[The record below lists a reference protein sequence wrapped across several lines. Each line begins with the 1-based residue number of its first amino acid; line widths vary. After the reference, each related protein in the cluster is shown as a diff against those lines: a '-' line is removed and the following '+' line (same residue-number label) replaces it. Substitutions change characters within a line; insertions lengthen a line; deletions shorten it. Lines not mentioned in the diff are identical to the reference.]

1 MSFYLTGNPVPSAS
15 MPDVHDNAQNLDFAL
30 NEITSTFWTDRL
42 GRRRMSWF
50 GIESAF
56 TMKLTDFESRFD
68 SRLAE
73 QESVFA
79 ESLVDKE
86 NRFQQFLG
94 DSGYVF
100 LGDYEDGPFQ
110 FSARNQYI
118 RFQNQFYRLNKSTD
132 TGFTTTGTDETSFA
146 NDVTHLVLM
155 DGDTLRQNLG
165 SGDGDPIVA
174 PEKVRAALGGTVS
187 EAIRYVSVDGFE
199 PDLTGTTDSTLSVL
213 KAAAVAKTLADSAYV
228 TGDTKYYVVRF
239 GFGAYML
246 GDVPLYTGITYEGQD
261 NGSFIIPKP
270 GAKFCLTTTGTEPY
284 ATSSSKRLY
293 NGTIKNLRIGCAFR
307 ETVFPVPAGVGG
319 INIEYASYI
328 KIENVEMRM
337 LNGPGLDLKEVWDS
351 DINIRMMKVGNITDP
366 ANPVPALRINM
377 GSGTDGSNAL
387 RFWGLHIEECP
398 KSMQIEPG
406 SRHIFFN
413 SPKIEGGTITS
424 TIVGAA
430 GLSFSGAEFT
440 WARNDIPQF
449 SITRTDSYE
458 SFGVVFDTPQF
469 NSGGLAPRGWY
480 IHHEG
485 NSGHLL
491 ISNPIGKFVKTMVSG
506 NSWISRGGV
515 AYACGPDFM
524 KGTWSCTVDG
534 LVARAIMKT
543 STAGSAVTDG
553 TGDFIVLSGGDNVV
567 RNCKLHS
574 AGAIDDGLAFINILG
589 CNNDVACNDNSFSG
603 SRQYGIRGS
612 ITSYKVRN
620 NSLVDSGT
628 LAATM
633 SAAAVRYS
641 LTNPGAN
648 GMGSGG
654 FKSANVTISAG
665 AAGSL
670 DIISG
675 ATTLLIRASSALGF
689 AAAKIFVDANFSTVA
704 LEQSLGGIFAT
715 GAGTPGDGKVYI
727 TKSGSNLI
735 LTNYNSAAT
744 FYVMALSAVI

>member
-1 MSFYLTGNPVPSAS
+1 MA
-15 MPDVHDNAQNLDFAL
+15 DNEKLGSTSPQILLKNATNLDKL
-30 NEITSTFWTDRL
+30 VN
-42 GRRRMSWF
+42 GR
-50 GIESAF
+50 ES
-56 TMKLTDFESRFD
+56 
-68 SRLAE
+68 
-73 QESVFA
+73 
-79 ESLVDKE
+79 ESLPDRFAVLRRTWYGME
-86 NRFQQFLG
+86 MIFNRFITYITGRGEQAVGAIGWQELGNWATGLTVDNRQQIVYYNGSWYKYLGELEHVITG
-94 DSGYVF
+94 DSPENDGGVWSAENPTGKWSNI
-100 LGDYEDGPFQ
+100 GD
-110 FSARNQYI
+110 A
-118 RFQNQFYRLNKSTD
+118 
-132 TGFTTTGTDETSFA
+132 A
-146 NDVTHLVLM
+146 
-155 DGDTLRQNLG
+155 LRSNLG
-165 SGDGDPIVA
+165 SGEGDPIVA

-228 TGDTKYYVVRF
+228 TGDTTYYVVRF

-270 GAKFCLTTTGTEPY
+270 GAKFCLTTKGTEPY

-524 KGTWSCTVDG
+524 KGTWSCKVDG

>member
-1 MSFYLTGNPVPSAS
+1 MA
-15 MPDVHDNAQNLDFAL
+15 DNEKLGSTSPQVLLKNAINLDKL
-30 NEITSTFWTDRL
+30 VNDRESESL
-42 GRRRMSWF
+42 PDRFDVLRRTWF
-50 GIESAF
+50 GMEKAHDRQMQS
-56 TMKLTDFESRFD
+56 
-68 SRLAE
+68 
-73 QESVFA
+73 Q
-79 ESLVDKE
+79 E
-86 NRFQQFLG
+86 NRFDTFIAS
-94 DSGYVF
+94 SGYDVI
-100 LGDYEDGPFQ
+100 GDYTSGPLKIEEY
-110 FSARNQYI
+110 NQLI
-118 RFQNQFYRLNKSTD
+118 RYNNELYKLTAATD
-132 TGFTTTGTDETSFA
+132 IPFTTAGNTDETWTSTDAAHF
-146 NDVTHLVLM
+146 VSV
-155 DGDTLRQNLG
+155 GDAALRQNLG
-165 SGDGDPIVA
+165 SGEGDPIVA

-228 TGDTKYYVVRF
+228 TGDTKYYVVQF

-524 KGTWSCTVDG
+524 RGTWSCTVDG

-603 SRQYGIRGS
+603 ARQYGIRGS

-633 SAAAVRYS
+633 SAAAARYS
-641 LTNPGAN
+641 LTNPGSN
-648 GMGSGG
+648 GLGSGG

-744 FYVMALSAVI
+744 FYVMALSAVM

>member
-1 MSFYLTGNPVPSAS
+1 MAEVPLPTPTQVPVPST
-15 MPDVHDNAQNLDFAL
+15 DIRNAVFAGAKLDEEVTGTGEFY
-30 NEITSTFWTDRL
+30 TDRL
-42 GRRRMSWF
+42 GVKRLTNTGRNNQF
-50 GIESAF
+50 SAAQQDR
-56 TMKLTDFESRFD
+56 TN
-68 SRLAE
+68 
-73 QESVFA
+73 Q
-79 ESLVDKE
+79 
-86 NRFQQFLG
+86 FQQFLLS
-94 DSGYVF
+94 SGYVF

-118 RFQNQFYRLNKSTD
+118 RYNNQYYRLNAATD
-132 TGFTTTGTDETSFA
+132 VGFITTGTTAASFA
-146 NDVTHLVLM
+146 NDVTHFVLM
-155 DGDTLRQNLG
+155 DGDTLRQDLG
-165 SGDGDPIVA
+165 SDEGDPIVA
-174 PEKVRAALGGTVS
+174 SEKVRAALGGTIS
-187 EAIRYVSVDGFE
+187 EALRYVSVDGFE

-213 KAAAVAKTLADSAYV
+213 KAAAIAKTLADSAYV
-228 TGDTKYYVVRF
+228 TGDTTYYVVKF

-261 NGSFIIPKP
+261 NGSFIIPKA

-293 NGTIKNLRIGCAFR
+293 NATIKNLRIGCAFR

-337 LNGPGLDLKEVWDS
+337 LNGPGLVLKEVWDS
-351 DINIRMMKVGNITDP
+351 DIDKLRMMKVGNITDL
-366 ANPVPALRINM
+366 ANIAPALNM
-377 GSGTDGSNAL
+377 SMGDGTDGCNAI
-387 RFWGLHIEECP
+387 RFDKLHIEECP
-398 KSMQIEPG
+398 KPLQLEPG
-406 SRHIFFN
+406 CRHIFFTTM
-413 SPKIEGGTITS
+413 KLEGGSTTS

-430 GLSFSGAEFT
+430 GISFTNTEET
-440 WARNDIPQF
+440 WARNDIPHMSF
-449 SITRTDSYE
+449 TRTESYE

-469 NSGGLAPRGWY
+469 NSGGTAPRGWY
-480 IHHEG
+480 IHHESD
-485 NSGHLL
+485 SGHLL
-491 ISNPIGKFVKTMVSG
+491 ISNPIGKFVKTMVTG
-506 NSWISRGGV
+506 NSWISRGGT
-515 AYACGPDFM
+515 AYACGPDYM
-524 KGTWSCTVDG
+524 KGTWSCTVEG

-543 STAGSAVTDG
+543 STAGAAPTDG

-574 AGAIDDGLAFINILG
+574 AGATDDGLAFINILG

-628 LAATM
+628 LAATL
-633 SAAAVRYS
+633 SAAAARYS

-648 GMGSGG
+648 GLGSGG

-744 FYVMALSAVI
+744 FYVMALSAVM

>member
-1 MSFYLTGNPVPSAS
+1 MA
-15 MPDVHDNAQNLDFAL
+15 DNEKLGSTSPQVLLKNATNLDKL
-30 NEITSTFWTDRL
+30 VN
-42 GRRRMSWF
+42 GR
-50 GIESAF
+50 ES
-56 TMKLTDFESRFD
+56 
-68 SRLAE
+68 
-73 QESVFA
+73 
-79 ESLVDKE
+79 ESLPDRFAVLRRTWYGME
-86 NRFQQFLG
+86 MIFNRFITYITGRGEQAVGAIGWQELGNWATGLTVDNRQQIVYYNGSWYKYLGELEHVITG
-94 DSGYVF
+94 DSPENDGGVWSAENSTGKWSNI
-100 LGDYEDGPFQ
+100 GD
-110 FSARNQYI
+110 A
-118 RFQNQFYRLNKSTD
+118 
-132 TGFTTTGTDETSFA
+132 A
-146 NDVTHLVLM
+146 
-155 DGDTLRQNLG
+155 LRSNLG
-165 SGDGDPIVA
+165 SSEGDPIVA

-337 LNGPGLDLKEVWDS
+337 LNGPGLELKEVWDS

-633 SAAAVRYS
+633 SAAAARYS

>member
-1 MSFYLTGNPVPSAS
+1 MTRYNTGYPVPSPA
-15 MPDVHDNAQNLDFAL
+15 MPDVWDNNETIDSFVNSPENSVTTRTGIVRDTMFGMQKKADEQRIAASVAL
-30 NEITSTFWTDRL
+30 AEQMDSQ
-42 GRRRMSWF
+42 
-50 GIESAF
+50 ESAF
-56 TMKLTDFESRFD
+56 NAAQT
-68 SRLAE
+68 
-73 QESVFA
+73 
-79 ESLVDKE
+79 DKE
-86 NRFQQFLG
+86 DRFQGFLNS
-94 DSGYVF
+94 SGYVF
-100 LGDYEDGPFQ
+100 LGNYENGPFQ

-118 RFQNQFYRLNKSTD
+118 RYNNQYYRLNAATD
-132 TGFTTTGTDETSFA
+132 VGFITSGTTAASFA
-146 NDVTHLVLM
+146 NDVTHFVLM

-165 SGDGDPIVA
+165 SGEGDPIVA

-366 ANPVPALRINM
+366 ANPAPALRMSM
-377 GSGTDGSNAL
+377 GAGTDGCNAI
-387 RFWGLHIEECP
+387 RFRDVHIEECP
-398 KSMQIEPG
+398 KPLQLEPG
-406 SRHIFFN
+406 CRHIFFKN
-413 SPKIEGGTITS
+413 LKLEGGSTTS

-430 GLSFSGAEFT
+430 GISFTDSEQT
-440 WARNDIPQF
+440 WARNDIPQIL
-449 SITRTDSYE
+449 ITRSESYE
-458 SFGVVFDTPQF
+458 SFGVAFNTPQF

-480 IHHEG
+480 IHHES
-485 NSGHLL
+485 NSGHLV

-506 NSWISRGGV
+506 NSWISRGGS
-515 AYACGPDFM
+515 AYACGPDYM

-534 LVARAIMKT
+534 LVARAIMRA
-543 STAGSAVTDG
+543 STAGAAPTDG

-612 ITSYKVRN
+612 ITSYKVRD

-633 SAAAVRYS
+633 SAATARYS
-641 LTNPGAN
+641 LVNPGSSGLGA
-648 GMGSGG
+648 GG

-744 FYVMALSAVI
+744 FYVMALSAVM

>member
-1 MSFYLTGNPVPSAS
+1 M
-15 MPDVHDNAQNLDFAL
+15 
-30 NEITSTFWTDRL
+30 
-42 GRRRMSWF
+42 
-50 GIESAF
+50 
-56 TMKLTDFESRFD
+56 
-68 SRLAE
+68 
-73 QESVFA
+73 
-79 ESLVDKE
+79 
-86 NRFQQFLG
+86 
-94 DSGYVF
+94 
-100 LGDYEDGPFQ
+100 
-110 FSARNQYI
+110 
-118 RFQNQFYRLNKSTD
+118 
-132 TGFTTTGTDETSFA
+132 
-146 NDVTHLVLM
+146 
-155 DGDTLRQNLG
+155 
-165 SGDGDPIVA
+165 
-174 PEKVRAALGGTVS
+174 
-187 EAIRYVSVDGFE
+187 SVDGFG
-199 PDLTGTTDSTLSVL
+199 PDLTGTTDSTLAVL
-213 KAAAVAKTLADSAYV
+213 KAAAIAKTLADSAYV
-228 TGDTKYYVVRF
+228 TGDTKYYVVRY
-239 GFGAYML
+239 GFGIYMQ
-246 GDVPLYTGITYEGQD
+246 GDVPLYSGINYDGQKEGTL
-261 NGSFIIPKP
+261 IKPLP
-270 GAKFCLTTTGTEPY
+270 GASFVFTTTGTTPY
-284 ATSSSKRLY
+284 DGSNLKRMFY
-293 NGTIKNLRIGCAFR
+293 ASISNMRIGCAYY
-307 ETVFPVPAGVGG
+307 ENLFPIPAGVGG
-319 INIEYASYI
+319 INVKYASYI
-328 KIENVEMRM
+328 KIDNVEMRG
-337 LNGPGLDLKEVWDS
+337 LNGPGLVLGEVWDS
-351 DINIRMMKVGNITDP
+351 DINIRMMKVGNFT
-366 ANPVPALRINM
+366 NPLIPIPALRIYM

-398 KSMQIEPG
+398 KSLQIEPG

-413 SPKIEGGTITS
+413 SPKIEGGTTTS

-430 GLSFSGAEFT
+430 GISFSGAEFT

-524 KGTWSCTVDG
+524 KGTWSCTIEG
-534 LVARAIMKT
+534 LIARAILKN
-543 STAGSAVTDG
+543 STAGTAPTDG

-574 AGAIDDGLAFINILG
+574 AGATDDGLAFINILG

-633 SAAAVRYS
+633 SAAAARYS

-648 GMGSGG
+648 GLGSGG

-704 LEQSLGGIFAT
+704 LEQSLGAVFST

-735 LTNYNSAAT
+735 LTNHNSAAT
-744 FYVMALSAVI
+744 FYVMALSAVM